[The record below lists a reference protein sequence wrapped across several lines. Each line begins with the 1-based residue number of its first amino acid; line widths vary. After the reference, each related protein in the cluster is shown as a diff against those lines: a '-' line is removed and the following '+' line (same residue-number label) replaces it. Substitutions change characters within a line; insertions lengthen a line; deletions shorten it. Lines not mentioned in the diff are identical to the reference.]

1 MKQLG
6 YVLKSSDFKCIGKNA
21 EKYMNMNVKGDKS
34 LWKKMKKKKQ
44 IRKLAKKLI
53 RAPNIGKKY

>member
-1 MKQLG
+1 M
-6 YVLKSSDFKCIGKNA
+6 LKSSDFKCIGKNA

-34 LWKKMKKKKQ
+34 LWIKMQKKKQ

-53 RAPNIGKKY
+53 RAPNTGKKY

>member
-1 MKQLG
+1 
-6 YVLKSSDFKCIGKNA
+6 
-21 EKYMNMNVKGDKS
+21 MNVKGDKS
-34 LWKKMKKKKQ
+34 LWIKMKKKKQ